1 MSQESGYDLIG
12 DIHGHAEQLIALL
25 KKLGYSK
32 GETGFQHA
40 QRKVIFVGDF
50 IDRGEHLRQH
60 RQLLEIVMTMVE
72 NGHALAV
79 MGNHE
84 FNALAFHTKHNGNP
98 LRQHSQKNIDQHQA
112 FLNEFA
118 DDDELKLQILDF
130 FYQLPLW
137 LDLGELRVIHACWDP
152 SYIEGLSKYL
162 TEDNLLTPET
172 LIDASTKGSYAY
184 AAIERLLKGFEIEL
198 PQGYTFTDKSG
209 HERKE
214 TRIQWWN
221 QNAKNLGEIVL
232 PHGLDIGAAATMD
245 LPPKIPFYNNEAPP
259 CFIGH
264 YWMKGTPK
272 LLTDNVACLDYSVAL
287 GGSLVAYRWSGE
299 TVLSADNFVC
309 SK

>member
-1 MSQESGYDLIG
+1 MPQESGYDLIG

-25 KKLGYSK
+25 KKLGYTK
-32 GETGFQHA
+32 GETGFIHA

-84 FNALAFHTKHNGNP
+84 FNALAFHTTHNGSP
-98 LRQHSQKNIDQHQA
+98 LRPHNDDNIKQHQA

-118 DDDELKLQILDF
+118 DENDLKQQVLDF

-137 LDLGELRVIHACWDP
+137 LDLGNLRVIHACWDP

-162 TEDNLLTPET
+162 TAENLLTPDT

-184 AAIERLLKGFEIEL
+184 AAVETLLKGVEFDL
-198 PQGYTFTDKSG
+198 PYGITFKDKEG

-214 TRIQWWN
+214 ARIQWWN
-221 QNAKNLGEIVL
+221 QGAKNLGEIVL
-232 PHGLDIGAAATMD
+232 PLGLDIGAAASAD
-245 LPPKIPFYNNEAPP
+245 IPPMIPFYDNDLPP

-264 YWMKGTPK
+264 YWMQGSPTI
-272 LLTDNVACLDYSVAL
+272 LTDNVACLDYSVAK
-287 GGSLVAYRWSGE
+287 GGKLIAYRWSGE
-299 TVLSADNFVC
+299 RVLSSDNFVYIE
-309 SK
+309 

>member
-1 MSQESGYDLIG
+1 MSQVSGYDLIG

-25 KKLGYSK
+25 KKLGYTN
-32 GETGFQHA
+32 GETGFKHA

-60 RQLLEIVMTMVE
+60 KQLLEIVMTMIE

-84 FNALAFHTKHNGNP
+84 FNALAFHTMHNGKP
-98 LRQHSQKNIDQHQA
+98 LRPHIQKNINQHQA

-118 DDDELKLQILDF
+118 DEDDLKQQVLDF

-137 LDLGELRVIHACWDP
+137 LDLGELRVVHACWDP

-162 TEDNLLTPET
+162 TAENLLTPET

-184 AAIERLLKGFEIEL
+184 AAVERLLKGVEFDL
-198 PQGYTFTDKSG
+198 PHGISFKDKAG
-209 HERKE
+209 DERKE
-214 TRIQWWN
+214 ARIQWWN
-221 QNAKNLGEIVL
+221 QSAKNLGEIVL
-232 PHGLDIGAAATMD
+232 PLGLDIGIAASD
-245 LPPKIPFYNNEAPP
+245 DIPPKIPFYSNDSPP

-264 YWMKGTPK
+264 YWMKGSPK
-272 LLTDNVACLDYSVAL
+272 VLTNNVACLDYSVAI

-299 TVLSADNFVC
+299 RVLTSENFVV
-309 SK
+309 SG